1 MEITYQLKRFIDL
14 TNRELYQI
22 LKLRQE
28 VFVVEQQC
36 IYVDNDGLD
45 LGAFHLSG
53 YLTHQLVA
61 YTRMIPP
68 GVLYENHISIGR
80 VITSQEIR
88 SSGIGRDLMKRSID
102 LSRTLWPERAIMI
115 SAQSYL
121 KEFYQSFG
129 FIQSGEEYM
138 EDGIPHFHMILDQ
151 IS

>member
-1 MEITYQLKRFIDL
+1 MEITYQLKQFNDL